1 MATRPLTI
9 YKASAGSG
17 KTYTLTLRYI
27 TLLLGIK
34 DPETGQITL
43 NLKDGKPLQ
52 KCRHKY
58 ILAVTFTNKATD
70 EMKQR
75 IITELKALATMPV
88 PNGKDAAYADTL
100 ISTFGCTREQL
111 ATAAINAIQD
121 IIFDYSR
128 FHVSTIDSF
137 FQNVLRSMAFEFDR
151 QGDYEI
157 TMDTAAVI
165 NIAIDNLL
173 EDYNLANDERRST
186 TLRPLKVWL
195 GGQMKENA
203 KKGDDFNVFQSK
215 GTLRSSIVKFVSSFF
230 DENFADHSD
239 KMLEWI
245 KNGNVAKLK
254 KAINDK
260 IKSLKDDLKK
270 KIDEANDTVARNNL
284 QLQAVPKK
292 ILENKPEPATSTKYF
307 VRAISM
313 KPFTD
318 AETFKGAVP
327 DANIAAPVLDALNVY
342 GKTHSDIKALE
353 AVREH
358 LGMYELQQ
366 LVLEKIEAWRQD
378 NNVLLLSD
386 AADII
391 HKFVKESDVPFIY
404 ERMGIELRHFLID
417 EFQDTSRL
425 QWNNFKPLLQNGI
438 DAGHD
443 SLIIGDEKQSIYR
456 FRNSDSSLLQ
466 HQVAE
471 EFPYDYQLQG
481 NAPGENTNYRSA
493 VEIVRFNNTLF
504 RHIAK
509 YIKLSDGNNI
519 DTFDNVIQDIPK
531 SHADLHGVVRINIPP
546 TNKDNASDDKDD
558 SENKDTKAILA
569 KMIDRIR
576 QQHNNGYKFG
586 DIAILTDTNNQ
597 ASDCVSAL
605 IEQGIPVMSSDA
617 LEIDRAR
624 SVTLVLGIMRII
636 SNLRDI
642 NNNAL
647 QNNRATRR
655 LQASLMLCRFE
666 YALNKNIDPDK
677 PDDTQNIIET
687 VKQIIPE
694 LRQNGTQLS
703 RELNDAIE
711 SIIAIHPATL
721 MSLAEMVIDKFVPK
735 PLCQREMI
743 YLSALID
750 YLMEYTN
757 TFGSD
762 LREFFT
768 RWDRQSKHPTIKASG
783 DTDAVNVVTIHSAK
797 GLQYPCVHLP
807 FMKFKPVDSAK
818 VESAWLESDL
828 IKDLLPDISL
838 PPALYIKYSSNLSK
852 FNTVF
857 KNAFEKNERDKANDS
872 INKAYVALTRPERE
886 LDIYVA
892 TSSAKD
898 LSRNDD
904 GSIIPDEKRTPG
916 DKTLHADTPFDITV
930 VNALADIDT
939 ADPVF
944 DDYRNRDTVVF
955 EPLSQYFNTVE
966 GYKYGDDT
974 MPQNKEQ
981 NTPET
986 IQIDYDTYVRNDT
999 DIITR
1004 VDAITR
1010 INDEADDDNEDTPD
1024 DDDTPEANVLIDGIY
1039 PNEEVRQAAIRGKIL
1054 HEILSEIRTPDDIND
1069 DKRMTALSRCAS
1081 AHYLRHTH
1089 NYEGYITELRRLLD
1103 DNGTN
1108 ARTLIRWFKDID
1120 ASLEE
1125 HPMFVPPVHPDDED
1139 DFGKVLRPDRIIQIG
1154 NIIEVIDFKF
1164 TKHESPKHHRQVA
1177 EYCTILRQ
1185 IFPQL
1190 TVKGYLWYLD
1200 RHQVVP
1206 LKD

>member
-1 MATRPLTI
+1 MATPPLTI

-34 DPETGQITL
+34 DPAGQITL
-43 NLKDGKPLQ
+43 NLKDGGPIQ
-52 KCRHKY
+52 KCRHRH

-75 IITELKALATMPV
+75 IITELKALATMPA
-88 PNGKDAAYADTL
+88 PGGKDAAYADTL
-100 ISTFGCTREQL
+100 INTFGCTRDQL
-111 ATAAINAIQD
+111 AGAANNAIQD
-121 IIFDYSR
+121 IIFDYSQ

-173 EDYNLANDERRST
+173 EDYNIADNDRRNT
-186 TLRPLKVWL
+186 TLRPLKAWL
-195 GGQMKENA
+195 DSHMKENA
-203 KKGDDFNVFQSK
+203 TKGDDFNVFQSK
-215 GTLRSSIVKFVSSFF
+215 GTLRSSIVKFVTSFF

-239 KMLEWI
+239 AMLKWI
-245 KNGNVAKLK
+245 KGGNVAKLK
-254 KAINDK
+254 DAINEK
-260 IKSLKDDLKK
+260 LEEFHNDLNKK
-270 KIDEANDTVARNNL
+270 MEAANDAVEKNNL

-292 ILENKPEPATSTKYF
+292 ILENKPDPATSTKYF
-307 VRAISM
+307 MRAISM
-313 KPFTD
+313 KQFTD
-318 AETFKGAVP
+318 AEAFKGKAP
-327 DANIAAPVLDALNVY
+327 DANIAAPVLDALNAY
-342 GKTHSDIKALE
+342 GKTLSDICTLE

-404 ERMGIELRHFLID
+404 ERMGIDLHHFLID

-438 DAGHD
+438 NNGHD

-471 EFPYDYQLQG
+471 EFPHDYQLQG

-504 RHIAK
+504 RHIAH

-546 TNKDNASDDKDD
+546 TAKDKTSDDRDD
-558 SENKDTKAILA
+558 TENKDTKFTLD
-569 KMIDRIR
+569 KMIARIR
-576 QQHNNGYKFG
+576 QQHDKGYKYG

-605 IEQGIPVMSSDA
+605 IDQNIPVMSSDA

-666 YALNKNIDPDK
+666 YALNKNIDPDR
-677 PDDTQNIIET
+677 PDDSQKIIET

-703 RELNDAIE
+703 QELNDAIE
-711 SIIAIHPATL
+711 SIIAMHPATL
-721 MSLAEMVIDKFVPK
+721 MSLAEMIIAKFVPE
-735 PLCQREMI
+735 PLRQREMI

-768 RWDRQSKHPTIKASG
+768 RWDRQSKHPTIKAAG

-807 FMKFKPVDSAK
+807 FMKFKPVDSSK
-818 VESAWLESDL
+818 VESAWLDSDL
-828 IKDLLPDISL
+828 VKDLLPGIDL
-838 PPALYIKYSSNLSK
+838 PPALYINYDKKLTK

-857 KNAFEKNERDKANDS
+857 KDAFEKNERDKANDS

-886 LDIYVA
+886 LDIYVS
-892 TSSAKD
+892 TSSAKA
-898 LSRNDD
+898 LSRDDD
-904 GSIIPDEKRTPG
+904 GNIIPDEKRAPG
-916 DKTLHADTPFDITV
+916 DKTLHADTPFDITI

-944 DDYRNRDTVVF
+944 DGYRNRNIAVIESLAQHFDT
-955 EPLSQYFNTVE
+955 NE
-966 GYKYGDDT
+966 GYKYGEDT
-974 MPQNKEQ
+974 TPQNKEQ
-981 NTPET
+981 NASET
-986 IQIDYDTYVRNDT
+986 IEIDYNTYVRDDT

-1010 INDEADDDNEDTPD
+1010 ISDEADDDNDDTSAD
-1024 DDDTPEANVLIDGIY
+1024 EDTPEANVLIDGIY

-1054 HEILSEIRTPDDIND
+1054 HEILSEIRTPDDIQD
-1069 DKRMTALSRCAS
+1069 DIRMTALARCAS

-1089 NYEGYITELRRLLD
+1089 DYERYLTDLRQVLD
-1103 DNGTN
+1103 DHGTN

-1125 HPMFVPPVHPDDED
+1125 HPMFVPPVHPEDED
-1139 DFGKVLRPDRIIQIG
+1139 DFGKLLRPDRIIQIG

-1164 TKHESPKHHRQVA
+1164 TTHESPKHHRQVA

-1185 IFPQL
+1185 IFPRL

-1206 LKD
+1206 LKE